1 MLRKNQTKLI
11 VIAALS
17 LAIVSLSLVAM
28 KMLTYEKPLTSKTGE
43 KLALDDNAA
52 ALKKSSDFYRGI
64 VLPGWRELTVSVDES
79 CQATG
84 IDFYNPTD
92 NLFYR
97 CPRCLN
103 VVAEKRCDKCEENYE
118 KKELVEDCF
127 YLRFSLILDDNDE
140 LIYQSGL
147 VAPDL
152 HLQSVNL
159 TRVLEPGDYS
169 ARVLI
174 EPYGKDMATPLN
186 QGEVK
191 LVLHVKNLI

>member
-17 LAIVSLSLVAM
+17 LAIVSLSLVTM

-84 IDFYNPTD
+84 IDFYNPAD

-127 YLRFSLILDDNDE
+127 YLRFSLILD
-140 LIYQSGL
+140 
-147 VAPDL
+147 
-152 HLQSVNL
+152 L

-174 EPYGKDMATPLN
+174 EPYGKDMVTPLN

>member
-17 LAIVSLSLVAM
+17 LAIVSLSLVTM

-52 ALKKSSDFYRGI
+52 ALKKSSDYKR
-64 VLPGWRELTVSVDES
+64 VNLHTRCREQTERVDES

-84 IDFYNPTD
+84 IDFYNPAD

-97 CPRCLN
+97 CPRCLD

-159 TRVLEPGDYS
+159 TRVLDPGDFC

-174 EPYGKDMATPLN
+174 EPFCKDMVTPLN
-186 QGEVK
+186 KGDVK
-191 LVLHVKNLI
+191 IVIHVMIIF

>member
-17 LAIVSLSLVAM
+17 LAIVSLSLVTM
-28 KMLTYEKPLTSKTGE
+28 KMLTYEKSLTSKTGE

-84 IDFYNPTD
+84 IDFYNPAD

-97 CPRCLN
+97 CPRCLD

-169 ARVLI
+169 ATVLI
-174 EPYGKDMATPLN
+174 EPYGKDMVTPLN

>member
-17 LAIVSLSLVAM
+17 LAIVSLSLVTM

-84 IDFYNPTD
+84 IDFYNPAD

-140 LIYQSGL
+140 LIYQSVWWL
-147 VAPDL
+147 QICICSQLILQEFLNLATTAQEYSLSPTEKIWL
-152 HLQSVNL
+152 H
-159 TRVLEPGDYS
+159 P
-169 ARVLI
+169 
-174 EPYGKDMATPLN
+174 
-186 QGEVK
+186 
-191 LVLHVKNLI
+191 